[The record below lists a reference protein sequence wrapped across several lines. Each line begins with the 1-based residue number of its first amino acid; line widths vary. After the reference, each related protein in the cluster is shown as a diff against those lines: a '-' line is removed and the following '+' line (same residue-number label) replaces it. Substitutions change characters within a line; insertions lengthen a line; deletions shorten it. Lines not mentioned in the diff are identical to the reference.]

1 MTTSSTSPRSCAI
14 TTERSLPGP
23 AASPEGLLERLV
35 APAAQPFLRPRTVGG
50 LPLLIG
56 GLPGGVHVAF
66 TTRHGGVS
74 GGAHATLNLGL
85 HTSDPQ
91 PAVAENRRRLAA
103 ALGEVAGG
111 ASVELVT
118 PRQEHGL
125 RVIGAS
131 EYRALAGGGPFSARP
146 GCDGLTL
153 RPAVDAGLAPLLL
166 FADCV
171 PVVLASEVDVAVV
184 HAGWRGL
191 LGGVIQQ
198 AARSMIAPPGLALI
212 GPSIGP
218 CCYQVSVELAEGFER
233 RYGAGVAEEG
243 SSGTGRRLDLWEV
256 ASRALEEVEVPRQ
269 RVTNPR
275 LCTSCLPELF
285 FSHRRDGPQTGRHAA
300 VAWAGG
306 QER

>member
-1 MTTSSTSPRSCAI
+1 MPSGVQRV
-14 TTERSLPGP
+14 LH
-23 AASPEGLLERLV
+23 
-35 APAAQPFLRPRTVGG
+35 PRTVEG
-50 LPLLIG
+50 LPLLVGRLHI
-56 GLPGGVHVAF
+56 GVHVAF

-74 GGAHATLNLGL
+74 SGGHGTLNLGL
-85 HTSDPQ
+85 HTNDAPR
-91 PAVAENRRRLAA
+91 AVAENRRRLAV
-103 ALGEVAGG
+103 ALGSVA
-111 ASVELVT
+111 ACEAPELVT

-125 RVIGAS
+125 RVTGTS
-131 EYRALAGGGPFSARP
+131 EYRVLAGESSFSARP

-153 RPAVDAGLAPLLL
+153 RPALDAGLAPLLL

-218 CCYQVSVELAEGFER
+218 CCYDVSVELAEGFER
-233 RYGAGVAEEG
+233 RYGEGVASEG
-243 SSGTGRRLDLWEV
+243 PGEGRRLDLWEV
-256 ASRALEEVEVPRQ
+256 ASRALEEVEVPR
-269 RVTNPR
+269 RRMTNPR

-285 FSHRRDGPQTGRHAA
+285 FSHRRDGPETGRHAA
-300 VAWAGG
+300 VAWVAG